1 MSIEFE
7 ATPADAG
14 CEVHRITFGTIGSC
28 RLRSAAQRS
37 WTCPADSPQRELT
50 AGLYRCRMADNTV
63 PPPGYFDSGLAAV
76 DPEIY
81 AALAGEKRR
90 QQDQIELI
98 ASENLVS
105 AATLEALGSVMTNKT
120 VEGYPGRRYYGG
132 AEHADAIERLAID
145 RAKELFHCG
154 YANVQPHSGSQA
166 NLAVY
171 LAVLEPGD
179 TVLSMDLAS
188 GGHLSHGSPV
198 NISGKWMNTVG
209 YGLDPVTGWIDHD
222 SVRHLAH
229 MHTPKLII
237 AGGSAYPREIDFAFF
252 HSIADEVEAT
262 LLVDMAHF
270 AGLVAGGVHPSP
282 IPHAHVVTATTYKN
296 LRGARGGIILTA
308 DADFGKRFNTAVF
321 PGVQGSVILN
331 AVAAKAVCLKE
342 ALRPEFAEY
351 ARRVLENARALAA
364 ALLERGLGVVT
375 GGTDTPIV
383 LLDLR
388 DLGLTGAAASDALEA
403 AGLTANKNGVPG
415 DTQPPTITSGL
426 RFGSSAG
433 TARGFREDHFTRIG
447 HMIGDVLLALA
458 GRAADTSAAIRAE
471 VSDMCATHPIYP

>member
-1 MSIEFE
+1 
-7 ATPADAG
+7 
-14 CEVHRITFGTIGSC
+14 
-28 RLRSAAQRS
+28 
-37 WTCPADSPQRELT
+37 
-50 AGLYRCRMADNTV
+50 MADITV
-63 PPPGYFDSGLAAV
+63 PVDGYFEEGLQVV
-76 DPEIY
+76 DPEIA
-81 AALAGEKRR
+81 AALAAEKRR

-132 AEHADAIERLAID
+132 AEHADTIERLAIN
-145 RAKELFHCG
+145 RAKELFECG

-198 NISGKWMNTVG
+198 NISGKWMKTVS
-209 YGLDPVTGWIDHD
+209 YGLDPATGRIDHD
-222 SVRHLAH
+222 SVWAQARQHA
-229 MHTPKLII
+229 PKLII

-252 HSIADEVEAT
+252 REVADEVGAT

-270 AGLVAGGVHPSP
+270 AGLVAAGVHPSP
-282 IPHAHVVTATTYKN
+282 IPHAHVVSATTYKN

-308 DADFGKRFNTAVF
+308 DKDYGKRFNRAVF

-331 AVAAKAVCLKE
+331 AVAAKAVCLRE
-342 ALRPEFAEY
+342 AMRPEFAEY

-364 ALLERGLGVVT
+364 ALVERGLDVVT

-383 LLDLR
+383 VLDLR
-388 DLGLTGAAASDALEA
+388 TLELTGAAASDALEA

-415 DTQPPTITSGL
+415 DPQPPTITSGL
-426 RFGSSAG
+426 RFGSSAA
-433 TARGFREDHFTRIG
+433 TARGFRAEDFVRIG
-447 HMIGDVLLALA
+447 HMISDVLLALA
-458 GRAADTSAAIRAE
+458 GRQADATAEIRAE
-471 VSDMCATHPIYP
+471 VSDMCARFPIYG

>member
-1 MSIEFE
+1 
-7 ATPADAG
+7 
-14 CEVHRITFGTIGSC
+14 
-28 RLRSAAQRS
+28 
-37 WTCPADSPQRELT
+37 
-50 AGLYRCRMADNTV
+50 MASSQV
-63 PPPGYFDSGLAAV
+63 PPDDYFDGTLAAT
-76 DPEIY
+76 DPEVA
-81 AALAGEKRR
+81 AALDAEKRR

-105 AATLEALGSVMTNKT
+105 RATLQALGSVITNKT

-132 AEHADAIERLAID
+132 ALHADQVEQLAIER
-145 RAKELFHCG
+145 AKSLFSCG

-171 LAVLEPGD
+171 LATLQPGD

-188 GGHLSHGSPV
+188 GGHLSHGSPA
-198 NISGKWMNTVG
+198 NISGKWMRTVA
-209 YGLDPVTGWIDHD
+209 YGLDAATGRIDED
-222 SVRHLAH
+222 SVQSLALEH
-229 MHTPKLII
+229 RPKLII
-237 AGGSAYPREIDFAFF
+237 AGGSAYPRAIRFEVFR
-252 HSIADEVEAT
+252 SIADEVEAT

-296 LRGARGGIILTA
+296 LRGARGGLILTA
-308 DADFGKRFNTAVF
+308 DAEYGKRFNRAVF

-331 AVAAKAVCLKE
+331 AVAAKAVCLLE
-342 ALRPEFAEY
+342 AMRPEFRTY
-351 ARRVLENARALAA
+351 AARVLENSRTLAA
-364 ALLERGLGVVT
+364 ALMDRGLDVVS

-388 DLGLTGAAASDALEA
+388 HLGLTGAAASDELEI

-433 TARGFREDHFTRIG
+433 TARGFRADQFERIG
-447 HMIGDVLLALA
+447 HMIADVIEAMT
-458 GRAADTSAAIRAE
+458 GGADRSEAIRAE
-471 VSDMCATHPIYP
+471 VTEMCRAHPIYA

>member
-1 MSIEFE
+1 MTDI
-7 ATPADAG
+7 AVPAA
-14 CEVHRITFGTIGSC
+14 
-28 RLRSAAQRS
+28 
-37 WTCPADSPQRELT
+37 
-50 AGLYRCRMADNTV
+50 
-63 PPPGYFDSGLAAV
+63 GYFDKGLAAV
-76 DPEIY
+76 DPEIA
-81 AALAGEKRR
+81 AALAAEKRR

-132 AEHADAIERLAID
+132 AEHADTIERLAIS
-145 RAKELFHCG
+145 RAKELFRCG

-171 LAVLEPGD
+171 LSVLEPGD

-198 NISGKWMNTVG
+198 NISGKWMNTVS
-209 YGLDPVTGWIDHD
+209 YGLDAATGRIDRD
-222 SVRHLAH
+222 SVEELARAH
-229 MHTPKLII
+229 QPKVII

-252 HSIADEVEAT
+252 RQVADNVGAT

-270 AGLVAGGVHPSP
+270 AGLVAAGVHPSP

-296 LRGARGGIILTA
+296 LRGARGGVILA
-308 DADFGKRFNTAVF
+308 GDGEYGKRFNRAVF

-331 AVAAKAVCLKE
+331 AVAAKAVCFRE
-342 ALRPEFAEY
+342 AMRPEFTEY
-351 ARRVLENARALAA
+351 ARRVLENSRALAG
-364 ALLERGLGVVT
+364 ALVARDLDVIT
-375 GGTDTPIV
+375 GGTDTPLV
-383 LLDLR
+383 LVDLR
-388 DLGLTGAAASDALEA
+388 RRGITGAAASDVLEN

-415 DTQPPTITSGL
+415 DTQPPTVTSGL

-433 TARGFREDHFTRIG
+433 TARGFAAAHFDRIG
-447 HMIGDVLLALA
+447 HLIADVLDAMVGDCDTVV
-458 GRAADTSAAIRAE
+458 GRVRAE
-471 VSDMCATHPIYP
+471 VAEICARYPIYH

>member
-1 MSIEFE
+1 MPDI
-7 ATPADAG
+7 P
-14 CEVHRITFGTIGSC
+14 
-28 RLRSAAQRS
+28 
-37 WTCPADSPQRELT
+37 
-50 AGLYRCRMADNTV
+50 V
-63 PPPGYFDSGLAAV
+63 PPAGFFDAALSDI
-76 DPEIY
+76 DPEIA
-81 AALAGEKRR
+81 AALNAEQRR
-90 QQDQIELI
+90 QSDQIELI

-105 AATLEALGSVMTNKT
+105 AATLEVLGSVMTNKT

-132 AEHADAIERLAID
+132 AEHADTIERLAIE
-145 RAKELFHCG
+145 RAKQLFECG

-171 LAVLEPGD
+171 LAVLNPGD

-198 NISGKWMNTVG
+198 NISGKWMNTVS
-209 YGLDPVTGWIDHD
+209 YGLEETTGFIDHQ
-222 SVRHLAH
+222 SVEYAARKHR
-229 MHTPKLII
+229 PKLII
-237 AGGSAYPREIDFAFF
+237 AGGSAYPRQIDFAFF
-252 HSIADEVEAT
+252 RQVADAVGAT

-270 AGLVAGGVHPSP
+270 AGLVAAGIHASP

-296 LRGARGGIILTA
+296 LRGARGGVVLA
-308 DADFGKRFNTAVF
+308 GDADYGRRFNKAVF

-331 AVAAKAVCLKE
+331 AVAAKAVCFKE
-342 ALRPEFAEY
+342 AMRPEFTEY
-351 ARRVLENARALAA
+351 AKRVLENSRALAA
-364 ALLERGLGVVT
+364 ALVDRGLDVIT

-388 DLGLTGAAASDALEA
+388 SVGVTGAAASDALEA

-433 TARGFREDHFTRIG
+433 TARGFRASHFDRIG
-447 HMIGDVLLALA
+447 HMIADVLEDMVGA
-458 GRAADTSAAIRAE
+458 GERAATIRQE
-471 VSDMCATHPIYP
+471 VVEMCRLHPIYPV